1 MMGWRRVS
9 EVVLLAMALAVAG
22 GCVRRPK
29 KVLSN
34 SKMAAV
40 VADMELA
47 EAYIQSQPGGEYGNR
62 NLKAGLTAG
71 VLKRHGV
78 TREEFDSTMNWYGR
92 NIDEYYK
99 LDDEVNRQLAR
110 RQRELAKA
118 GGGVVE
124 QQTAIDD
131 MWPYK
136 RTAVIWEG
144 SGSSVLEF
152 SLQTSDLAKGSSMEW
167 TMKLRQHAESTML
180 LGVEYRDGE
189 IAYVSRSTSGQ
200 KRPEISVQTDTARQV
215 SRVFGYFS
223 VKNANELPVFMDSII
238 LKPVPLD
245 STRYYRINSQR
256 LIGKPARPKPKV
268 EPEPADSITDKS

>member
-1 MMGWRRVS
+1 M
-9 EVVLLAMALAVAG
+9 VLLAIAVVMAG

-47 EAYIQSQPGGEYGNR
+47 EAYIQTQPGGEFGNR
-62 NLKAGLTAG
+62 ELKAEMTAG

-99 LDDEVNRQLAR
+99 LDDEVNRQLAK
-110 RQRELAKA
+110 RQKELAKA

-152 SLQTSDLAKGSSMEW
+152 SVPTSDLEKGASMEW
-167 TMKLRQHAESTML
+167 SMKLRQPVESSIL
-180 LGVEYRDGE
+180 LGVEYDDGAV
-189 IAYVSRSTSGQ
+189 AYVNRGTSGQ
-200 KRPEISVQTDTARQV
+200 KKPEVSIQTDTARQV
-215 SRVFGYFS
+215 SRIFGHFS
-223 VKNANELPVFMDSII
+223 VRNINELPVFMDSII
-238 LKPVPLD
+238 LRPVPLD
-245 STRYYRINSQR
+245 STRYYLINSQR
-256 LIGKPARPKPKV
+256 LIGKPSRPKPVK
-268 EPEPADSITDKS
+268 EPVDSINDK